1 MDFHM
6 HMPVEVI
13 SGERCLTQ
21 AGDRLREWG
30 KRCLIVTG
38 GHSAQ
43 ASGALDDALKML
55 KGAGIEATV
64 FPGIGPNPLLTQCQ
78 AAAFA
83 AESCGA
89 QFLLGI
95 GGGSVMD
102 ATKAAAWLAA
112 NTVTDGEKLFTG
124 KLRHP
129 PLPFALVGTTSGT
142 GSEVTA
148 VAVLTVDKDGRKRSI
163 THPNCYAK
171 LVFAD
176 PRYTYSVPRDTTV
189 STALDALSHTVE
201 GWFSPTCGD
210 VQTLCGE
217 RALELVVGGLRWLAA
232 NPSGLP
238 DAALRDRLYY
248 GSLWAG
254 MVLNSTGT
262 AFPHPFGYILTEDFG
277 IPHGMACAVFLP
289 ALTAR
294 GERFAPERAQR
305 LFDLF
310 GGREAYYDT
319 LTALTTARIVMTEEQ
334 IQQYAVRWPG
344 LKNFARTPG
353 GYTEEEGIALF
364 RQLFLKGTSV

>member
-1 MDFHM
+1 MDFHF
-6 HMPVEVI
+6 HMPVQVI
-13 SGERCLTQ
+13 SGPGCLLN
-21 AGDRLREWG
+21 AGERLRQWG
-30 KRCLIVTG
+30 KRCLIITG
-38 GHSAQ
+38 SHSAQ
-43 ASGALDDALKML
+43 ASGALDEALGML
-55 KGAGIEATV
+55 RRAGIDPTI
-64 FPGIGPNPLLTQCQ
+64 FSGIGPNPLLSQCQ

-124 KLRHP
+124 QLWHP

-148 VAVLTVDKDGRKRSI
+148 VSVLTVDRDGHKRSI

-176 PRYTYSVPRDTTV
+176 PRYTYSLPRNSTV

-201 GWFSPTCGD
+201 GWFNPACGD
-210 VQTLCGE
+210 VQTLCAE
-217 RALELVVGGLRWLAA
+217 KALELVGNGLRWLASH
-232 NPSGLP
+232 PEELP
-238 DAALRDRLYY
+238 EAPLRDQMYY

-262 AFPHPFGYILTEDFG
+262 AFPHPFGYILTEEYG

-289 ALTAR
+289 ALTRR
-294 GERFAPERAQR
+294 GEQMAPDRAQQ
-305 LFDLF
+305 LFQLF
-310 GGREAYYDT
+310 GGRDDYYRI
-319 LTALTTARIVMTEEQ
+319 LAALTTPRITMTREQ
-334 IQQYAVRWPG
+334 IHGYAARWPG

-353 GYTEEEGIALF
+353 GYTPEEGEALF
-364 RQLFLKGTSV
+364 QELFLK